1 MNRIVS
7 MLVTAGLF
15 AGSILL
21 AQEGGRRGRGQNRG
35 NRPQMQMQMNAETAK
50 KWSDLQSQLKKK
62 YPDKFAEIEKLAQ
75 TNLAEANMKMI
86 QLARQ
91 AKLKIPMPAGR
102 GGFRGRGG
110 QGGEGFGGGR
120 GEGFGGG
127 RGEGFGGGRGG
138 FGRGEGFGGGR
149 GGFGRGGMGMMG
161 NRERAEAEAK
171 IKAKFPKEY
180 AAIEKSRE
188 QAEEQ
193 LQALAKKADVKLPM
207 TQEAMMK
214 KMAAI
219 REKYKSEFEEINKLR
234 QEDPQAARERT
245 NEIFKREG
253 IEMPMMGMGGFR
265 RQEGNSQQ
273 APRQPRRGNSGQDMR
288 KKMDQIRKAYPEEVK
303 KLQSLREEDPQKF
316 RQEMKKLAD
325 RYDREHGGK

>member
-35 NRPQMQMQMNAETAK
+35 NRPRMQMQMDEETAK
-50 KWSDLQSQLKKK
+50 KWSDLQSELKKK

-75 TNLAEANMKMI
+75 SNLAEANMKMI

-91 AKLKIPMPAGR
+91 AKLTLPQMGGR

-110 QGGEGFGGGR
+110 QGGER
-120 GEGFGGG
+120 EGFG
-127 RGEGFGGGRGG
+127 RGRGG
-138 FGRGEGFGGGR
+138 FERGEGFGGGR
-149 GGFGRGGMGMMG
+149 GGFGRGGFGG
-161 NRERAEAEAK
+161 GRGGFANPRAEAEK
-171 IKAKFPKEY
+171 QIKEKFPKEF
-180 AAIEKSRE
+180 AAIEKAKE

-193 LQALAKKADVKLPM
+193 LQALAKKADVKLPL

-214 KMAAI
+214 KMAAV
-219 REKYKSEFEEINKLR
+219 REKYKAEFEEINKLW

-245 NEIFKREG
+245 AEIFKREG
-253 IEMPMMGMGGFR
+253 IEMPGMGMNFR
-265 RQEGNSQQ
+265 RPDNNSQ
-273 APRQPRRGNSGQDMR
+273 ANRPPQPRRGNAGQDMR
-288 KKMDQIRKAYPEEVK
+288 KKMDQMRKAYPEEMK
-303 KLQSLREEDPQKF
+303 KIQALRQEDPQKF
-316 RQEMKKLAD
+316 REEMKKLAD
-325 RYDREHGGK
+325 RYDREHGSK

>member
-1 MNRIVS
+1 MNS
-7 MLVTAGLF
+7 
-15 AGSILL
+15 
-21 AQEGGRRGRGQNRG
+21 
-35 NRPQMQMQMNAETAK
+35 
-50 KWSDLQSQLKKK
+50 
-62 YPDKFAEIEKLAQ
+62 
-75 TNLAEANMKMI
+75 
-86 QLARQ
+86 
-91 AKLKIPMPAGR
+91 
-102 GGFRGRGG
+102 
-110 QGGEGFGGGR
+110 
-120 GEGFGGG
+120 
-127 RGEGFGGGRGG
+127 
-138 FGRGEGFGGGR
+138 
-149 GGFGRGGMGMMG
+149 
-161 NRERAEAEAK
+161 RAEAEK
-171 IKAKFPKEY
+171 QIKEKFPKEY
-180 AAIEKSRE
+180 AAIEKSKE

-193 LQALAKKADVKLPM
+193 LQALAKKANVKLPL

-219 REKYKSEFEEINKLR
+219 REKYKAEFEEIDKLR

-265 RQEGNSQQ
+265 RPEGNSQQ
-273 APRQPRRGNSGQDMR
+273 PPRQPRRGNSGQDMR